1 MTVVSNSSPLIALAG
16 IQRLDLLPAI
26 FESVLIPPAVAREI
40 APSIPVLPTWLR
52 IQAPSVLPPAPLL
65 RRRLGDGEREA
76 LALAIEL
83 KADWIILDDLPAR
96 RSAEATGL
104 NVIGTLG
111 TLVTAKRAGLLQS
124 IRPELDA
131 LVRTAFF
138 LTEADLQ
145 AIEGSMSRPDALLR
159 QAPTLR
165 RVDAKQAIEL
175 NAESF
180 YWGARELVRRL
191 TADAARMAA
200 ADAYLRPMLRG

>member
-1 MTVVSNSSPLIALAG
+1 LAVVSNSSPLIALAR
-16 IQRLDLLPAI
+16 IERLDLLPAI

-40 APSIPVLPTWLR
+40 APAIPVPPTWLR
-52 IQAPSVLPPAPLL
+52 IQGPNVAPPASLL

-111 TLVTAKRAGLLQS
+111 TLVTAKRAGLLKS

-131 LVRTAFF
+131 LLRTSFF
-138 LTEADLQ
+138 LSPQLYDKLLQ
-145 AIEGSMSRPDALLR
+145 AAAE
-159 QAPTLR
+159 
-165 RVDAKQAIEL
+165 VD
-175 NAESF
+175 S
-180 YWGARELVRRL
+180 
-191 TADAARMAA
+191 
-200 ADAYLRPMLRG
+200 